1 MKSLSPK
8 AQRGI
13 GLAAIAAV
21 LGLAAT
27 LTLTALEDS
36 VVYFYGPSELIT
48 KHELKEKSLDG
59 QRIRI
64 GGLVEAG
71 SLNRQDSL
79 VQFQVSDGETA
90 VMVAYDGILPDLF
103 REGQGIIAEGT
114 FDGRRFTA
122 DTILAKHDESYMPKE
137 VANLL
142 KENGVWQGDQEGD
155 YKGDQQDGQQAK

>member
-36 VVYFYGPSELIT
+36 VVYFYGPSELMT
-48 KHELKEKSLDG
+48 KPLDG

-71 SLNRQDSL
+71 SLNRQDNL
-79 VQFQVSDGETA
+79 VQFHVSDGVEA

-114 FDGRRFTA
+114 YDGNSFTA

-137 VANLL
+137 VADVL
-142 KENGVWQGDQEGD
+142 KENGVWQGGEEG
-155 YKGDQQDGQQAK
+155 GQQAK

>member
-36 VVYFYGPSELIT
+36 VVYFYGPSELMG
-48 KHELKEKSLDG
+48 KPLDG

-71 SLNRQDSL
+71 SLNRQDAQ
-79 VQFQVSDGETA
+79 VQFQVSDGEAA
-90 VMVAYDGILPDLF
+90 VKVAYDGILPDLF

-114 FDGRRFTA
+114 YDGARFTA

-142 KENGVWQGDQEGD
+142 KENGVWQGDEQG
-155 YKGDQQDGQQAK
+155 GQ